1 MTPSPSVS
9 FGLSLAASTRE
20 PITRIADLLAAAE
33 ELGFRYAFV
42 IDSQLAVK
50 DAYVT
55 LTVGALRTHSIKLGT
70 GVTNPITRDLTV
82 TASTISALQ
91 EVSGG
96 RAVLGLGNGAT
107 SVEGIGLKG
116 ANLAAT
122 REAISKLRSLL
133 DGRPVEHNGVEV
145 QMPPTPGHVPIY
157 LAASRPRMLQLAGE
171 VADGA
176 IVMGSAHPKLVQE
189 QLDSVAQGLRE
200 SGRPREAF
208 HVDLWQTISVSDDKR
223 KAVEDVKSW
232 VASQLVWWLA
242 RAETLPPE
250 LEAVIDRER
259 MRAADQAYDV
269 TEHLSLHAR
278 HREMVTDEL
287 ADVMAIAG
295 DVEHSVARLRDLC
308 RLDVDNITLALL
320 SGGRE
325 QRLQTL
331 GHVIREVF
339 RGATP
344 AG

>member
-1 MTPSPSVS
+1 MNPKPAVT

-20 PITRIADLLAAAE
+20 SIARIADLLAAAE
-33 ELGFRYAFV
+33 ELGFQYAFV
-42 IDSQLAVK
+42 IDSQMAVK

-55 LTVGALRTHSIKLGT
+55 LTVGALRTHAIKLGT

-122 REAISKLRSLL
+122 REATTKLRSLL
-133 DGRPVEHNGVEV
+133 DGKPVEHNGVEV
-145 QMPPTPGHVPIY
+145 QMPPSPVHVPIY

-176 IVMGSAHPKLVQE
+176 IVMGTAHPKLVQQ
-189 QLDSVAQGLRE
+189 QLDSVAQGLKE
-200 SGRPREAF
+200 SARPREAF
-208 HVDLWQTISVSDDKR
+208 HVDLWQTISVSDDKA
-223 KAVEDVKSW
+223 KAIEDVKSW

-242 RAETLPPE
+242 RADSLPPE
-250 LEAVIDRER
+250 LEALIDRDR

-287 ADVMAIAG
+287 ADLMAIAG
-295 DVEHSVARLRDLC
+295 DVEHSVDRLRDLC

-331 GHVIREVF
+331 GEVIREVS
-339 RGATP
+339 RGATQP
-344 AG
+344 G

>member
-33 ELGFRYAFV
+33 ELGFQYAFV

-55 LTVGALRTHSIKLGT
+55 LTVSALRTHSIKLGT

-122 REAISKLRSLL
+122 RQAISKLRSLL
-133 DGRPVEHNGVEV
+133 DGKPVEHNGVEV
-145 QMPPTPGHVPIY
+145 QMPPTPDYVPIY

-208 HVDLWQTISVSDDKR
+208 HVDLWQTISVSDDKH

-295 DVEHSVARLRDLC
+295 DVEHSAARLRDLW

-331 GHVIREVF
+331 GHVMREVA
-339 RGATP
+339 RGVTP